1 MEGDG
6 DGRGC
11 DLSYRLAHAG
21 TSSRHGVNCLRDI
34 LKAAAQAGLMQG
46 MSKPYIT
53 QAPGAKGRVID
64 TTLYYLVQNDGGNVE
79 NWCLTQDQFQS
90 EVGLG
95 RVLREWLDH
104 PDVSHAFPSCKRPAA
119 LNK

>member
-34 LKAAAQAGLMQG
+34 LKAAAQAGLMQAGLMQG

-64 TTLYYLVQNDGGNVE
+64 TTLYYLVQNDGGTVD

-90 EVGLG
+90 DVGPCRSPLQ
-95 RVLREWLDH
+95 V
-104 PDVSHAFPSCKRPAA
+104 
-119 LNK
+119 

>member
-34 LKAAAQAGLMQG
+34 LKAAAQAGLMQAG
-46 MSKPYIT
+46 LMQGISKPYIT

-64 TTLYYLVQNDGGNVE
+64 TTLHYLVQNDGGTVD
-79 NWCLTQDQFQS
+79 NWCLTQGQFQS
-90 EVGLG
+90 DVGPCRSPLQ
-95 RVLREWLDH
+95 V
-104 PDVSHAFPSCKRPAA
+104 
-119 LNK
+119 